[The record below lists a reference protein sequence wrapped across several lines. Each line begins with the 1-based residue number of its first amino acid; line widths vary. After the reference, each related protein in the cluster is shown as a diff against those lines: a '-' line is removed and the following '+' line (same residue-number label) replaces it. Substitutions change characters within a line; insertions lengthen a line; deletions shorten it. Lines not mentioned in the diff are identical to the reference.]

1 MLSMFKQSNCKTSL
15 PDNTKTKANDVSY

>member
-1 MLSMFKQSNCKTSL
+1 MLSMFKQSNCKTFL